1 MMNRSGSQSD
11 LWRFSLFDPLPLT
24 LVVYGGLVLIYFF
37 GDLGGPIG
45 RLLLIPGLL
54 GLVMVP
60 IFTSRSIGQ
69 VVMASFAGS
78 RMLWLT
84 SGPLMLRREDEQ
96 LRLGLNDRWRRYS
109 GRVLIVPEEG
119 ADLRKWAALRDTGS
133 VVGIAVYIVLML
145 FVVSPVL
152 QSLPG
157 IAGDP
162 DRVRLAA
169 TSTFGLSVLVAT
181 VGIWNLVNHQGP
193 RIWRMLRRGKPAD
206 RQAALIALTAMGLGG
221 IRPRDWPAEWV
232 QAGTWDD
239 DGTLEGVYG
248 QRFGYLHALD
258 RGDLESADR
267 YFSWM
272 EEHAGRMRGRLRQQV
287 VDMERPFVEAWV
299 RGDATA
305 AREALDGIDPM
316 MTERHR
322 LRRIEASVLLAEG
335 DYQAAR
341 QQAVDGLNAIQ
352 HKLEDGEAIWEA
364 SVLDEILARTGS
376 GVDEAETVSSAP

>member
-1 MMNRSGSQSD
+1 MNRSGPQPD
-11 LWRFSLFDPLPLT
+11 LRRFSLFDPMPLT

-37 GDLGGPIG
+37 GDLGGSMG

-84 SGPLMLRREDEQ
+84 SGPFMLRREGDR

-109 GRVLIVPEEG
+109 GRTLIVPEVG
-119 ADLRKWAALRDTGS
+119 ADLRKWAALRDIGS
-133 VVGIAVYIVLML
+133 VVGVVGYVLLML

-169 TSTFGLSVLVAT
+169 TSAFGLSVLVAT

-193 RIWRMLRRGKPAD
+193 RIWRMLRHGKPAD
-206 RQAALIALTAMGLGG
+206 RQAALIALTALGLGG
-221 IRPRDWPAEWV
+221 VRPGDWPAEWIE
-232 QAGTWDD
+232 AATWDE

-248 QRFGYLHALD
+248 QRFGYLQALD
-258 RGDLESADR
+258 RGDLDRADR
-267 YFSWM
+267 YFRWM
-272 EEHAGRMRGRLRQQV
+272 EEHSGRMRGRLRQQV
-287 VDMERPFVEAWV
+287 VEIERPFVEAWV
-299 RGDATA
+299 RGDAAA
-305 AREALDGIDPM
+305 AREVLSGIDPV

-322 LRRIEASVLLAEG
+322 LRRIEAAVLLAEG
-335 DYQAAR
+335 DHQAAR

-376 GVDEAETVSSAP
+376 GVDETETVSSTP